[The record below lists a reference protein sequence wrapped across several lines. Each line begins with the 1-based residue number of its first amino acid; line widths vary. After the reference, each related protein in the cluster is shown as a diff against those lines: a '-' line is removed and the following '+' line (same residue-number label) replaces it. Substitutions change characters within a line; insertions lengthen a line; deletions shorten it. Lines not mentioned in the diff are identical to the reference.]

1 MVEKIQ
7 NIMKKQLSK
16 KEKTILSISIAVW
29 GVILLGS
36 GLVLNAQDRTITKTV
51 YSLNVSQKRVAQQR
65 TNEIKL
71 KEIEI
76 EVNTPLS
83 TDVKEY
89 LEDIENLDESI
100 FDYLRLDTSTV
111 KISEPGE
118 YTYTITYR
126 KKKYNGTV
134 KVKEKELP
142 NVVLQLKEV
151 RLKVGEAVSGELTTY
166 ISTPLTE
173 EMKAPGIIQLDISK
187 IKNNE
192 PGEYTYTVVYNKA
205 TYIGKVIVENPK
217 PVPVITPGTSCG
229 DGAKMENNK
238 CVCTDSSKTYD
249 ENEKKCK

>member
-89 LEDIENLDESI
+89 LEDIENLDKSI

-126 KKKYNGTV
+126 KKKYNGTI

-151 RLKVGEAVSGELTTY
+151 HLNVGDPIPTDLAAY
-166 ISTPLTE
+166 ISTPLTD
-173 EMKAPGIIQLDISK
+173 EMKAHITLDISQV
-187 IKNNE
+187 KNSE
-192 PGEYTYTVVYNKA
+192 QCECTFTVIYNKA
-205 TYIGKVIVENPK
+205 TYIGKVKVENPK
-217 PVPVITPGTSCG
+217 PVITPGG
-229 DGAKMENNK
+229 DPNPKE
-238 CVCTDSSKTYD
+238 
-249 ENEKKCK
+249 EKPETTT

>member
-83 TDVKEY
+83 TDVKDY

-126 KKKYNGTV
+126 KKKYNGTI

-151 RLKVGEAVSGELTTY
+151 HLSVGDPIPTDLTAY
-166 ISTPLTE
+166 ISTPLTD
-173 EMKAPGIIQLDISK
+173 EMKAHITLDISQV
-187 IKNNE
+187 KNSE
-192 PGEYTYTVVYNKA
+192 QCECTYTVIYNKA
-205 TYIGKVIVENPK
+205 TYIGKVKVENPK
-217 PVPVITPGTSCG
+217 PVITPGG
-229 DGAKMENNK
+229 NEPKEPK
-238 CVCTDSSKTYD
+238 D
-249 ENEKKCK
+249 EKPETTT

>member
-1 MVEKIQ
+1 MIEKIQ
-7 NIMKKQLSK
+7 NIMKKQLSQ

-36 GLVLNAQDRTITKTV
+36 GLVLNAQDRTITQTV
-51 YSLNVSQKRVAQQR
+51 YSLNVNSKRVAQQR

-100 FDYLRLDTSTV
+100 YDYLRLDTSTV

-126 KKKYNGTV
+126 KKKYNGTI

-142 NVVLQLKEV
+142 NVALQLKT
-151 RLKVGEAVSGELTTY
+151 LKINVGEAIPTDLAAY
-166 ISTPLTE
+166 INTPLTD
-173 EMKAPGIIQLDISK
+173 EMRNNITLDISK
-187 IKNNE
+187 INNST
-192 PGEYTYTVVYNKA
+192 PGDYQYIVTYNKT
-205 TYIGKVIVENPK
+205 TYVGTVTVSNPK
-217 PVPVITPGTSCG
+217 PQPVITPGSDQT
-229 DGAKMENNK
+229 E
-238 CVCTDSSKTYD
+238 
-249 ENEKKCK
+249 EKEKDV

>member
-1 MVEKIQ
+1 MIEKIQ

-51 YSLNVSQKRVAQQR
+51 YSLKNKKKRVAQQR

-83 TDVKEY
+83 TDVKDY

-126 KKKYNGTV
+126 KKKYNGTI

-151 RLKVGEAVSGELTTY
+151 HLSVGDPIPTDLTAY
-166 ISTPLTE
+166 ISTPLTD
-173 EMKAPGIIQLDISK
+173 EMKAHITLDISQV
-187 IKNNE
+187 KNSE
-192 PGEYTYTVVYNKA
+192 QCECTYTVIYNKA
-205 TYIGKVIVENPK
+205 TYIGKVKVENPK
-217 PVPVITPGTSCG
+217 PVITPGG
-229 DGAKMENNK
+229 
-238 CVCTDSSKTYD
+238 
-249 ENEKKCK
+249 NEPKEPKEEKPETTT

>member
-83 TDVKEY
+83 TDVKDY

-126 KKKYNGTV
+126 KKKYNGTI

-151 RLKVGEAVSGELTTY
+151 HLSVGDPIPTDLTAY
-166 ISTPLTE
+166 ISTPLTD
-173 EMKAPGIIQLDISK
+173 EMKAHITLDISQV
-187 IKNNE
+187 KNSE
-192 PGEYTYTVVYNKA
+192 QCECTYTVIYNKA
-205 TYIGKVIVENPK
+205 TYIGKVKVENPK
-217 PVPVITPGTSCG
+217 PVITPGG
-229 DGAKMENNK
+229 
-238 CVCTDSSKTYD
+238 
-249 ENEKKCK
+249 NEPKEPKEEKPETTT

>member
-1 MVEKIQ
+1 MIEKVQ
-7 NIMKKQLSK
+7 RIMKKQLSS

-83 TDVKEY
+83 TDVKDY

-100 FDYLRLDTSTV
+100 FDYLKLDTSTV
-111 KISEPGE
+111 KITEPGE

-126 KKKYNGTV
+126 KKKYNGTI

-142 NVVLQLKEV
+142 NVVLQLKDIKLEV
-151 RLKVGEAVSGELTTY
+151 GQPIPTDLSAY
-166 ISTPLTE
+166 ISTPLTD
-173 EMKAPGIIQLDISK
+173 EMKNNIKLDISE
-187 IKNNE
+187 IKNSQ
-192 PGEYTYTVVYNKA
+192 PGNYKYTVTYNNA
-205 TYIGKVIVENPK
+205 TYIGNVIVYNPQPQTP
-217 PVPVITPGTSCG
+217 PVNTPGNEQI
-229 DGAKMENNK
+229 DDNK
-238 CVCTDSSKTYD
+238 TNT
-249 ENEKKCK
+249 

>member
-1 MVEKIQ
+1 MIEKIQ
-7 NIMKKQLSK
+7 NIMKKQLSQ

-36 GLVLNAQDRTITKTV
+36 GLVLNAQDRTITQTV
-51 YSLNVSQKRVAQQR
+51 YSLNVSSKRVAQQR

-71 KEIEI
+71 KEVEI

-89 LEDIENLDESI
+89 LEDIENLDDSI

-126 KKKYNGTV
+126 KKKYNGTI
-134 KVKEKELP
+134 KVKEKALP
-142 NVVLQLKEV
+142 NVVLQLKN
-151 RLKVGEAVSGELTTY
+151 LKLEKDKPIPTDKTAY
-166 ISTPLTE
+166 INTPLTE
-173 EMKAPGIIQLDISK
+173 EMINNITLDIHN

-192 PGEYTYTVVYNKA
+192 VGVYQYTIVYNN
-205 TYIGKVIVENPK
+205 TNYVGTVEVYNPT
-217 PVPVITPGTSCG
+217 PVITPGDKTN
-229 DGAKMENNK
+229 ATTNK
-238 CVCTDSSKTYD
+238 TKD
-249 ENEKKCK
+249 ENQSLE